1 MNPNLMYGIVKEEPP
16 LEDSYRIPGFEEHR
30 DGIKLVFNSS
40 LFRKTNMTRFPI
52 GSKCLFS
59 TGAKI
64 EEVLGSIKKVHPKI
78 SHMLNTELGYELFYL
93 ESRLCIQ
100 VLSILKENGIV
111 ALPIHDAFI
120 VKRDNEELT
129 KKIMKEAFK
138 KEFNINTG
146 VKCE

>member
-1 MNPNLMYGIVKEEPP
+1 
-16 LEDSYRIPGFEEHR
+16 
-30 DGIKLVFNSS
+30 
-40 LFRKTNMTRFPI
+40 
-52 GSKCLFS
+52 
-59 TGAKI
+59 
-64 EEVLGSIKKVHPKI
+64 
-78 SHMLNTELGYELFYL
+78 MLNTELGYELFYL

-138 KEFNINTG
+138 KEFNINIG

>member
-1 MNPNLMYGIVKEEPP
+1 MVRYFCHNFKNGGRLYGGVWQQLSKSERKNLFIDGKSLITIDYSQMNPNLMYGIVKEEPP

-93 ESRLCIQ
+93 ESRF
-100 VLSILKENGIV
+100 V
-111 ALPIHDAFI
+111 
-120 VKRDNEELT
+120 
-129 KKIMKEAFK
+129 FK
-138 KEFNINTG
+138 F
-146 VKCE
+146 

>member
-1 MNPNLMYGIVKEEPP
+1 M
-16 LEDSYRIPGFEEHR
+16 H
-30 DGIKLVFNSS
+30 
-40 LFRKTNMTRFPI
+40 
-52 GSKCLFS
+52 
-59 TGAKI
+59 
-64 EEVLGSIKKVHPKI
+64 
-78 SHMLNTELGYELFYL
+78 
-93 ESRLCIQ
+93 Q

-138 KEFNINTG
+138 KEFNINIG

>member
-1 MNPNLMYGIVKEEPP
+1 
-16 LEDSYRIPGFEEHR
+16 
-30 DGIKLVFNSS
+30 
-40 LFRKTNMTRFPI
+40 MTRFPI

-93 ESRLCIQ
+93 ESRLCIK

-111 ALPIHDAFI
+111 ALPIDAFI

-138 KEFNINTG
+138 EFNINIG